1 MGAGLGSA
9 FYHLVGRRRRLAL
22 ENLRLSLGD
31 QLSPEEIVRV
41 AKESFAN
48 HGRGLAELLRFPVL
62 DSAALLAMVQ
72 LEGIEHFQTAL
83 SQGRGV
89 LALGA
94 HLGNFDI
101 VATVMAAKGYPSA
114 VLSKLPSVRSASRW
128 WLETREN
135 KGVRIFA
142 GEGTLKDTLRFLREG
157 GSVGFV
163 LDQSAVHR
171 DGVFVPFF
179 GRPACTLSTLAVLAR
194 RTGSPIIPMHTF
206 REGEG
211 HRIIIEPPLIA
222 EPNPDKETDILERT
236 KSYVRWTETVI
247 RRHPEQWTWLHNRWK
262 TKPLKDPKQ

>member
-101 VATVMAAKGYPSA
+101 VATVMAAKGYPGDYEKGSEIKGLSA
-114 VLSKLPSVRSASRW
+114 LPEDSANMVFHAGTSSAHQAIRSVVSR
-128 WLETREN
+128 
-135 KGVRIFA
+135 I
-142 GEGTLKDTLRFLREG
+142 EG
-157 GSVGFV
+157 
-163 LDQSAVHR
+163 
-171 DGVFVPFF
+171 
-179 GRPACTLSTLAVLAR
+179 STGKR
-194 RTGSPIIPMHTF
+194 
-206 REGEG
+206 
-211 HRIIIEPPLIA
+211 
-222 EPNPDKETDILERT
+222 
-236 KSYVRWTETVI
+236 
-247 RRHPEQWTWLHNRWK
+247 
-262 TKPLKDPKQ
+262 